1 LRKGG
6 DMADTLSIYF
16 PKREDRAKTLR
27 ELKRLAKR
35 HDRSINYVVL
45 RAIKEFLETEEMSS

>member
-1 LRKGG
+1 
-6 DMADTLSIYF
+6 MADMLSIYF
-16 PKREDRAKTLR
+16 SKREDRAKILR